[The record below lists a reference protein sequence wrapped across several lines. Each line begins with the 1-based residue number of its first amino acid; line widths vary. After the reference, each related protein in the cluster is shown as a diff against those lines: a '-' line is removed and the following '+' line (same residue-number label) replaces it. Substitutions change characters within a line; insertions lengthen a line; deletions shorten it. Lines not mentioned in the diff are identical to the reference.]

1 LSGSADRVDAAAG
14 TAGGAAAWLGAG
26 ADATTWPGGIQPAGG
41 TNALLGSADRVGGTT
56 GAGGGAI
63 AWLGVGTAVGAGV
76 GAGVGGG
83 AAAATLV
90 AWPGGVQLAGGT
102 NALLGSA
109 GRGGTT
115 TGATGDAFA

>member
-1 LSGSADRVDAAAG
+1 MFHHLGRV
-14 TAGGAAAWLGAG
+14 TSSNPWLV
-26 ADATTWPGGIQPAGG
+26 
-41 TNALLGSADRVGGTT
+41 R
-56 GAGGGAI
+56 I
-63 AWLGVGTAVGAGV
+63 AWLGVGTAAGV

-109 GRGGTT
+109 GRGGGGTAGT
-115 TGATGDAFA
+115 AGDATA